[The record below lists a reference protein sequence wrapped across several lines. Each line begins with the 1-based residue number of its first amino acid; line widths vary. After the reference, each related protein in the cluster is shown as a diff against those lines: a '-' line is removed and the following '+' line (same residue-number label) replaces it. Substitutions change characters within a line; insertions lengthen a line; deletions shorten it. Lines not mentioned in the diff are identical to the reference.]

1 MGIYWQAR
9 LLLARYML
17 SIKLEDC
24 VKFSLQML
32 MIFLLIFPACN
43 RNPRNTQAAS
53 EDESNAADQMRVD
66 TTDRNDYIAA
76 VEPRL
81 AGLDLRIDKLDQQ
94 ANAMSGPA
102 KEKFKKAID
111 GLRDQRKSLDSKLD
125 DLKKADINSWLPLS
139 WEVNSGLANL
149 ESSYTQVQN
158 MMSQY

>member
-1 MGIYWQAR
+1 MGIYWQAQ
-9 LLLARYML
+9 LLLACDMH
-17 SIKLEDC
+17 SIRLEDY
-24 VKFSLQML
+24 VKFSLKML
-32 MIFLLIFPACN
+32 MAVLLIFPACT

-53 EDESNAADQMRVD
+53 EEQSDASDQMRVD
-66 TTDRNDYIAA
+66 TTDRNDYVAA

-81 AGLDLRIDKLDQQ
+81 AGLGLRIDKLDQQ

-111 GLRDQRKSLDSKLD
+111 GLRDQRKSLGSKLD
-125 DLKKADINSWLPLS
+125 DLKKADINSWMPIS